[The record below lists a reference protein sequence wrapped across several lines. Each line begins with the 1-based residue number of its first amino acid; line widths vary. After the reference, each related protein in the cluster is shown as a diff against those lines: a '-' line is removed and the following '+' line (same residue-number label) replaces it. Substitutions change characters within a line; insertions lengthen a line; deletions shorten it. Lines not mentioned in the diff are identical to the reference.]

1 MMKNKVKSYL
11 VTLISLAFLFFTHGN
26 AFADNAGG
34 RGVFLHGGWA
44 GARYIASGMTGEVMA
59 DDVFAIYWNPAGLSE
74 LLTKKKLTEDQITDR
89 AKEGNVSDIS
99 EEDLLNF
106 SEAGS
111 EKMFFSI
118 GVSAT
123 RLDVE
128 RDALFSGVAF
138 NAFSGVLGAGVYTIM
153 SNDIET
159 RDSSGVLTGQTGYS
173 GSAAYLSYSIPGDIF
188 SFGATIKGIHERI
201 GDSMYAGAGTD
212 IGIQVYMLPFL
223 KAGFIVR
230 DAGSFLR
237 PYNAP
242 DSEMRYDFIKPQIR
256 GGLLFMSDSGVRF
269 SLCVSKK
276 LEQDNFEYGAG
287 IEYTLGRFMVVN
299 AGLDNSFFTAG
310 LTVRASAFSVSYA
323 LCFDRIDSGYNNT
336 VSLGMFF

>member
-1 MMKNKVKSYL
+1 MVKK
-11 VTLISLAFLFFTHGN
+11 TLRLYVIILMSVLIPLFTGVY

-34 RGVFLHGGWA
+34 RGSFLHGGWA

-74 LLTKKKLTEDQITDR
+74 LLTKKNLTEEQITDR
-89 AKEGNVSDIS
+89 AREGNVSDIS

-106 SEAGS
+106 SEAGVK
-111 EKMFFSI
+111 KMFFSI
-118 GVSAT
+118 GISAS
-123 RLDVE
+123 RLDAE

-138 NAFSGVLGAGVYTIM
+138 NAFNGVFGIGLYTIM

-159 RDSSGVLTGQTGYS
+159 RDSEGNLTGHADYS
-173 GSAAYLSYSIPGDIF
+173 GSAGYVSYSFSGDIF
-188 SFGATIKGIHERI
+188 SFGVTLKGIHERI

-212 IGIQVYMLPFL
+212 IGIQVYLLPFL
-223 KAGFIVR
+223 KTGFIVR

-242 DSEMRYDFIKPQIR
+242 DSETRYDFIKPQIK
-256 GGLLFMSDSGVRF
+256 GGLLFMTDSGIRF

-276 LEQDNFEYGAG
+276 LEQDQFEYGAG
-287 IEYTLGRFMVVN
+287 VEYTLGKYLVIN
-299 AGLDNSFFTAG
+299 GGLDNSFFTAG
-310 LTVRASAFSVSYA
+310 LKLKASGYSCSYA
-323 LCFDRIDSGYNNT
+323 LSLDRIDNGYNNT

>member
-1 MMKNKVKSYL
+1 MMKN
-11 VTLISLAFLFFTHGN
+11 TLKFNTITFIFLFPMLFTGSN
-26 AFADNAGG
+26 VFADNAGG

-74 LLTKKKLTEDQITDR
+74 LLTKKDLTEDQITEK

-99 EEDLLNF
+99 EDDLLNF
-106 SEAGS
+106 SEAGAD
-111 EKMFFSI
+111 KMFFSI

-123 RLDVE
+123 RLDLE
-128 RDALFSGVAF
+128 RDAIFSGVAF

-153 SNDIET
+153 SNEIET
-159 RDSSGVLTGQTGYS
+159 RDGNGALTGHAGYS

-212 IGIQVYMLPFL
+212 VGIQVYLLPFL
-223 KAGFIVR
+223 KAGFIIR

-242 DSEMRYDFIKPQIR
+242 DSETRYDFIKPQIK
-256 GGLLFMSDSGVRF
+256 GGILFMSDSGARF
-269 SLCVSKK
+269 SLCGSKK

-287 IEYTLGRFMVVN
+287 IEYSLGRNIVIN
-299 AGLDNSFFTAG
+299 GGLDNSFFTAG
-310 LTVRASAFSVSYA
+310 LMLKTISFNCSYA
-323 LCFDRIDSGYNNT
+323 LSFDRIDYGYNNT

>member
-1 MMKNKVKSYL
+1 MKKSAL
-11 VTLISLAFLFFTHGN
+11 KFNIITFIFLFSMLSAGSN
-26 AFADNAGG
+26 VLADNAGG

-74 LLTKKKLTEDQITDR
+74 LLTKKDLTEDQITEK

-106 SEAGS
+106 SEAGAR
-111 EKMFFSI
+111 KMFFSI
-118 GVSAT
+118 GISAA

-138 NAFSGVLGAGVYTIM
+138 NAFSGVLGVGLYSIM

-159 RDSSGVLTGQTGYS
+159 RDNNGALTGHTGYS
-173 GSAAYLSYSIPGDIF
+173 GSAAYLSYSMSGDIF
-188 SFGATIKGIHERI
+188 SFGVTVKGIHERI
-201 GDSMYAGAGTD
+201 GDSMYAGAGAD
-212 IGIQVYMLPFL
+212 LGIQVYMLPFL
-223 KAGFIVR
+223 KAGFIIR

-237 PYNAP
+237 PYDADN
-242 DSEMRYDFIKPQIR
+242 SETRYDFIKPQIR
-256 GGLLFMSDSGVRF
+256 GGVLFMSDSGVRF
-269 SLCVSKK
+269 SLCGSKK

-287 IEYTLGRFMVVN
+287 IEYTLSRYLVING
-299 AGLDNSFFTAG
+299 GLDNSFFTAG
-310 LTVRASAFSVSYA
+310 LTVKAGAFNCSYA

>member
-1 MMKNKVKSYL
+1 MKNSVKSYIQ
-11 VTLISLAFLFFTHGN
+11 TLILLSFLLFTGSY

-74 LLTKKKLTEDQITDR
+74 LLTKKNLTEDQITEK

-99 EEDLLNF
+99 EDDLLNF
-106 SEAGS
+106 SEAGA

-118 GVSAT
+118 GVSVT
-123 RLDVE
+123 RLDIE

-138 NAFSGVLGAGVYTIM
+138 NAFSGVLGVGVYTIM

-159 RDSSGVLTGQTGYS
+159 RDNLGALTGHTGYS
-173 GSAAYLSYSIPGDIF
+173 GSAAYLSYSMSGDIF

-201 GDSMYAGAGTD
+201 GDSMYAGAGAD
-212 IGIQVYMLPFL
+212 IGIQVYLLPFL
-223 KAGFIVR
+223 KAGFIIR

-237 PYNAP
+237 PYDAP
-242 DSEMRYDFIKPQIR
+242 DSETRYDFIKPQIK
-256 GGLLFMSDSGVRF
+256 GGILFMSDSGVRF
-269 SLCVSKK
+269 SLCGSKK
-276 LEQDNFEYGAG
+276 LEQDTFEYGAG
-287 IEYTLGRFMVVN
+287 IEYTLGRYMVIN
-299 AGLDNSFFTAG
+299 GGLDNSFFTAG
-310 LTVRASAFSVSYA
+310 LTLKTSAFNCTYA
-323 LCFDRIDSGYNNT
+323 LSFDRIDSGYNNT

>member
-1 MMKNKVKSYL
+1 MKNNTRSCFITL
-11 VTLISLAFLFFTHGN
+11 VSLAAALFTGSI

-74 LLTKKKLTEDQITDR
+74 LLTKKNLTEEQITDK

-99 EEDLLNF
+99 EDDLLNF
-106 SEAGS
+106 SEAGAD
-111 EKMFFSI
+111 KMFFSI
-118 GVSAT
+118 GMSAT
-123 RLDVE
+123 QLDIE

-138 NAFSGVLGAGVYTIM
+138 NAFGGVLGVGVYTIM

-159 RDSSGVLTGQTGYS
+159 RDGNGSLTGHTGYS
-173 GSAAYLSYSIPGDIF
+173 GSVAYLSYSMSNDIF

-201 GDSMYAGAGTD
+201 GESMYAGAGTD
-212 IGIQVYMLPFL
+212 IGIQVYLLPFL
-223 KAGFIVR
+223 KAGFIIR

-237 PYNAP
+237 PYDAP
-242 DSEMRYDFIKPQIR
+242 DSEDRYDFIKPQIK
-256 GGLLFMSDSGVRF
+256 GGILFMSDSGVRF
-269 SLCVSKK
+269 SLCGSKK

-287 IEYTLGRFMVVN
+287 IEYALGKYMVIN
-299 AGLDNSFFTAG
+299 GGLDNSFFTAG
-310 LTVRASAFSVSYA
+310 LTVRTSSFSCSYA
-323 LCFDRIDSGYNNT
+323 LSFDRIDNGYNNT